1 MLCRNPFFVAAV
13 TCACGV
19 GAHATGFHVA
29 VLDFDT
35 GETLPC
41 RIHLKDAAGKAVR
54 PQGLPFWHDHFV
66 CVGSA
71 ELDLIPGTYSYEID
85 RGPEFLLATGRW
97 TVADSGAQSVTNRL
111 RRLVNLSKEGWWSGE
126 LHVHRPPADIELLMQ
141 AEDLHVA
148 PLITWWNN
156 QNAWRDRSVPANQL
170 VPFDGNRF
178 YHLMGGEDERGGG
191 ALLYFNLSEPLD
203 IAGAARE
210 YPSPMKFLTDA
221 HHQAGAWVDIEKP
234 FWCD

>member
-1 MLCRNPFFVAAV
+1 
-13 TCACGV
+13 
-19 GAHATGFHVA
+19 
-29 VLDFDT
+29 
-35 GETLPC
+35 
-41 RIHLKDAAGKAVR
+41 
-54 PQGLPFWHDHFV
+54 
-66 CVGSA
+66 
-71 ELDLIPGTYSYEID
+71 
-85 RGPEFLLATGRW
+85 
-97 TVADSGAQSVTNRL
+97 
-111 RRLVNLSKEGWWSGE
+111 VNLSKEGWWSGE

-234 FWCD
+234 FWYDVPVWLASGMVDSIAMTPMAFMQ